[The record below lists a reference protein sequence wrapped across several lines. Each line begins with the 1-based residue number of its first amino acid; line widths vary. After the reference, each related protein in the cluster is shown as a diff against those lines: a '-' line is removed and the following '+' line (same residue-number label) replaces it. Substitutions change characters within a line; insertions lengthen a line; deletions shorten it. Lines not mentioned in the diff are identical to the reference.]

1 MATTQSGSWGTKN
14 GYDATIK
21 YSDGSTFYASGTWK
35 AELST
40 NVSTGVRTVK
50 FTVFT
55 SVYVGAY
62 AGLTTLVTSNKWSGN
77 ASGTNAGVGS
87 ATPKEG
93 TATITKTF
101 TDTNAGTISGTI
113 KTGFTGAES
122 TGFSANYS
130 LTYDSCQDTNPP
142 TISIASVY
150 TAPSKAVL
158 KLTSNKATD
167 ELQYSL
173 DNSSW
178 TSQDISITSTSG
190 GSINFTVPNLTLGT
204 KYTIYTKAKAS
215 VNDLWCDAKSI
226 SVNTTKYFPGKKYT
240 FNIPDSLINE
250 YDKNFYIEPDGSTW
264 IRLVHHNNPASNL
277 FSSTDSFT
285 TSVYKNDDLWFNMAL
300 CNQLSGTWEI
310 LLAQKLTSSSTES
323 KFRWVQTVNPM
334 NATYDDVTPSKV
346 TFNTTTGYTTPGS
359 TWGGMR
365 RHNDSAYL
373 VCDYNNSSLWFGAI
387 GAWTT
392 YKGGIPAYGSES
404 AITTGY
410 IDVYVRVDNAH
421 IVE

>member
-14 GYDATIK
+14 GYNATIK
-21 YSDGSTFYASGTWK
+21 YSDGSVFYASGTWR

-55 SVYVGAY
+55 SVYAGAY

-77 ASGTNAGVGS
+77 ASGTNAGIGS

-122 TGFSANYS
+122 TGFSANYT

-178 TSQDISITSTSG
+178 TSQAISITSTSG

-285 TSVYKNDDLWFNMAL
+285 TSVYKSNNAWFNMAL

-310 LLAQKLTSSSTES
+310 LLAQKLTSTSELT
-323 KFRWVQTVNPM
+323 KFRWKQSYNPM
-334 NATYDDVTPSKV
+334 TATYEQVSSSNV
-346 TFNTTTGYTTPGS
+346 TFVTSGYTTPLS
-359 TWGGMR
+359 IYGGMYKSTIG
-365 RHNDSAYL
+365 NTYL
-373 VCDYNNSSLWFGAI
+373 ICNNNTSDNWHGAI
-387 GAWTT
+387 GSWTAWRE
-392 YKGGIPAYGSES
+392 GIPGYNNTV
-404 AITTGY
+404 ITSGY
-410 IDVYVRVDNAH
+410 VDVYLRIDN
-421 IVE
+421 I